1 MSFQKTVTILLQG
14 ESVEYMNKTTK
25 MVFIALIVA
34 QALVLHVLEGMIPV
48 PIGVPGAKLGLAN
61 IFTIIS
67 LYILGF
73 KSTILVVVL
82 RVALSTMF
90 GGSLSSFLFS
100 LSGGLLSL
108 IAMTLVKN
116 ILKDKVSIIGV
127 SGAGAVSHNI
137 GQLLVASF
145 IVGNL
150 RVLLYLP
157 VLTFIGIGTGIFIG
171 VAANFIIGHMSK
183 MKTIKEISRLKEG
196 EIFIKDRN

>member
-1 MSFQKTVTILLQG
+1 
-14 ESVEYMNKTTK
+14 

-183 MKTIKEISRLKEG
+183 MKTIKEISRLKED

>member
-1 MSFQKTVTILLQG
+1 MAMTLLQD
-14 ESVEYMNKTTK
+14 ERVDSMNKTTK
-25 MVFIALIVA
+25 MVFISLIVA

-73 KSTILVVVL
+73 KSTVLVVVL

-100 LSGGLLSL
+100 VSGGLLSL
-108 IAMTLVKN
+108 LAMAMVKN
-116 ILKDKVSIIGV
+116 TLKDRVSIIGV
-127 SGAGAVSHNI
+127 SGAGAISHNI

-145 IVGNL
+145 IVRNL
-150 RVLLYLP
+150 KVMLYLP

-196 EIFIKDRN
+196 EIFIKNRN

>member
-1 MSFQKTVTILLQG
+1 
-14 ESVEYMNKTTK
+14 
-25 MVFIALIVA
+25 MVFISLIVA

-73 KSTILVVVL
+73 KSTLVVVVL

-100 LSGGLLSL
+100 VSGGLLSL
-108 IAMTLVKN
+108 ISMTLVKN
-116 ILKDKVSIIGV
+116 ILKDRVSILGA
-127 SGAGAVSHNI
+127 SGAGAISHNI
-137 GQLLVASF
+137 GQLMVASL
-145 IVGNL
+145 IVRNL
-150 RVLLYLP
+150 KVMLYLP

-171 VAANFIIGHMSK
+171 VAANFIIGHMMK
-183 MKTIKEISRLKEG
+183 MKTIKEISR
-196 EIFIKDRN
+196 F

>member
-1 MSFQKTVTILLQG
+1 
-14 ESVEYMNKTTK
+14 MNKTTK